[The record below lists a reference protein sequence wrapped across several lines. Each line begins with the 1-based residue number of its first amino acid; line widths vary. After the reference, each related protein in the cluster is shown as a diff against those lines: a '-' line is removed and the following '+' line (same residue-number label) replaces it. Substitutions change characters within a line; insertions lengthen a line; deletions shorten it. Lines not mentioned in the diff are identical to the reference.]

1 MSHLLDTNICSAH
14 LKRPAGL
21 THYFIQHSGRLFVPM
36 PVVGELYTWANHRKS
51 PQQLIH
57 RIENELL
64 KDVVIL
70 DFDKPCAIEF
80 GRLNG
85 QLLRVG
91 ITINPVD
98 LMIASVALVH
108 DLTLVTHNARDF
120 RQIPGLRLEDWLQP

>member
-1 MSHLLDTNICSAH
+1 MLDTNICSAH

-36 PVVGELYTWANHRKS
+36 PVVGELYTWAHHRNS

-70 DFDKPCAIEF
+70 DVDKPCAIEF

-98 LMIASVALVH
+98 LMIATVALVH